1 MAFKRTSDTTNN
13 NSKNDRPDPS
23 VWLNIGYTSVDE
35 ETGEETFVSLPLGI
49 GLDTMK
55 PRDITARMG
64 EDFRQLLEG
73 KNKLLEM
80 LQRYVA
86 DFEPGQEEIIGDLQ
100 IQVRRVEETTPEVSE
115 EGANTHLNNLSR
127 LSFANNRKAA

>member
-13 NSKNDRPDPS
+13 SKTDRPDPT
-23 VWLNIGYTSVDE
+23 VWLNIGYASVDE
-35 ETGEETFVSLPLGI
+35 KTGEETFVSLPLGI

-64 EDFRQLLEG
+64 EEFRQLLEG
-73 KNKLLEM
+73 KNELLEM

-115 EGANTHLNNLSR
+115 EGENPHLNNLSR